1 MSTGTTLVRPP
12 APPRRRPIWDEEPT
26 LAGRA
31 LKVLALLVIVLA
43 VGFPL
48 YTVLLTSLSSQ
59 VSITRAGG
67 LVVVPDGL
75 TLSAYREVLSGGVVT
90 RSLLVSTGV
99 TLVGTL
105 FSVTVTVLAAYGLSR
120 SGSFAHRPLLL
131 LILLTFLFTPGL
143 IPTYLLVQSL
153 GLIDQLAALIL
164 PSAISAF
171 NLVVLRAFFMNAI
184 PREVIDSAVID
195 GAGDLAILTRIV
207 LPLSK
212 AVTAVIALFYGVGYW
227 DAFFN
232 AFLYLNT
239 NAKWPL
245 QLVLRAYVLQ
255 GQPIPG
261 VSAAASSA
269 RDALTGVVPTLAVKM
284 AIIVLAVLPVLFVY
298 PFVQRHFIKGVIVGA
313 VKG

>member
-1 MSTGTTLVRPP
+1 MSISARPV
-12 APPRRRPIWDEEPT
+12 WMEEPSF
-26 LAGRA
+26 AGKA
-31 LKVLALLVIVLA
+31 LKAAALAVIVLA
-43 VGFPL
+43 VGLPL
-48 YTVLLTSLSSQ
+48 YTVLLTSLSPQ
-59 VSITRAGG
+59 EAITKAGG

-75 TLSAYREVLSGGVVT
+75 TLAAYQEILSGGVVT
-90 RSLLVSTGV
+90 RSVVVSTGV

-120 SGSFAHRPLLL
+120 PNSFAHRPLLL
-131 LILLTFLFTPGL
+131 LILLTFLFGPGL
-143 IPTYLLVQSL
+143 IPTYLLVKSL
-153 GLIDQLAALIL
+153 GLIDQYAALIL
-164 PSAISAF
+164 PGAISAF
-171 NLVVLRAFFMNAI
+171 NLVVMRAFFMNAI
-184 PREVIDSAVID
+184 PRDLIDSARID
-195 GAGDLAILTRIV
+195 GAGELATLTRIV

-227 DAFFN
+227 NAFFN

-261 VSAAASSA
+261 VSAAANVTK
-269 RDALTGVVPTLAVKM
+269 DTITGVVPTLAVKM
-284 AIIVLAVLPVLFVY
+284 AIIMLAVVPVLLVY

>member
-1 MSTGTTLVRPP
+1 MSIGTTVVRTP
-12 APPRRRPIWDEEPT
+12 ARPRRRPLWDEEPT
-26 LAGRA
+26 PAGKA
-31 LKVLALLVIVLA
+31 LKALTLAVIVLA

-48 YTVLLTSLSSQ
+48 YTVLLTSLSPQ
-59 VSITRAGG
+59 EAITRAGG

-75 TLSAYREVLSGGVVT
+75 TLAAYREILSGGVVT
-90 RSLLVSTGV
+90 RSVLVSTGV
-99 TLVGTL
+99 TLLGTL
-105 FSVTVTVLAAYGLSR
+105 FSLTVTVLAAYGLSR
-120 SGSFAHRPLLL
+120 PGSFAHRPLLL
-131 LILLTFLFTPGL
+131 LILLTFLFGPGL

-153 GLIDQLAALIL
+153 GLIDQFAALVL
-164 PSAISAF
+164 PGAISAF

-184 PREVIDSAVID
+184 PRELIDSAVID
-195 GAGDLAILTRIV
+195 GAGELAILTRIV

-227 DAFFN
+227 NAFFS

-269 RDALTGVVPTLAVKM
+269 KDAVTGVVPTLSVKM
-284 AIIVLAVLPVLFVY
+284 AIITLAVLPVLFVY

>member
-1 MSTGTTLVRPP
+1 MSISARPV
-12 APPRRRPIWDEEPT
+12 WMEEPSF
-26 LAGRA
+26 AGKA
-31 LKVLALLVIVLA
+31 LKAAALAVIVLV
-43 VGFPL
+43 VGLPL
-48 YTVLLTSLSSQ
+48 YTVLLTSLSPQ
-59 VSITRAGG
+59 EAITKAGG

-75 TLSAYREVLSGGVVT
+75 TLAAYQEILSGGVVT
-90 RSLLVSTGV
+90 RSVVVSTGV

-120 SGSFAHRPLLL
+120 PNSFAHRPLLL
-131 LILLTFLFTPGL
+131 LILLTFLFGPGL
-143 IPTYLLVQSL
+143 IPTYLLVKSL
-153 GLIDQLAALIL
+153 GLIDQYAALIL
-164 PSAISAF
+164 PGAISAF
-171 NLVVLRAFFMNAI
+171 NLVVMRAFFMNAI
-184 PREVIDSAVID
+184 PRDLIDSARID
-195 GAGDLAILTRIV
+195 GAGDLATLTRIV

-227 DAFFN
+227 NAFFN

-261 VSAAASSA
+261 VSAAANVTK
-269 RDALTGVVPTLAVKM
+269 DTITGVVPTLAVKM
-284 AIIVLAVLPVLFVY
+284 AIIMLAVVPVLLVY

>member
-1 MSTGTTLVRPP
+1 MSISARPV
-12 APPRRRPIWDEEPT
+12 WMEEPSF
-26 LAGRA
+26 AGKA
-31 LKVLALLVIVLA
+31 LKAAALAVIVLV
-43 VGFPL
+43 VGLPL
-48 YTVLLTSLSSQ
+48 YTVLLTSLSPQ
-59 VSITRAGG
+59 EAITKAGG

-75 TLSAYREVLSGGVVT
+75 TLAAYQEILSGGVVT
-90 RSLLVSTGV
+90 RSVVVSTGV

-120 SGSFAHRPLLL
+120 PNSFAHRPLLL
-131 LILLTFLFTPGL
+131 LILLTFLFGPGL
-143 IPTYLLVQSL
+143 IPTYLLVKSL
-153 GLIDQLAALIL
+153 GLIDQYAALIL
-164 PSAISAF
+164 PGAISAF
-171 NLVVLRAFFMNAI
+171 NLVVMRAFFMNAI
-184 PREVIDSAVID
+184 PRDLIDSARID
-195 GAGDLAILTRIV
+195 GAGDLATLTRIV

-227 DAFFN
+227 NAFFN

-261 VSAAASSA
+261 VSAAANVTK
-269 RDALTGVVPTLAVKM
+269 DTITGVVPTLAVKM
-284 AIIVLAVLPVLFVY
+284 AIITLAVVPVLLVY